1 MQYEIIDFHTHPFV
15 KDKQNICKHNEYMN
29 ITPDSFKSY
38 MENLGISRVCG
49 SVIYS
54 GNNSLEKM
62 LENSCFQN

>member
-54 GNNSLEKM
+54 L
-62 LENSCFQN
+62 